1 MFCVHSINDATVPD
15 GTEYHLLPGT
25 HSFITGVSQGET
37 TNLPIT
43 CVLRAGCVYR
53 LTVDVWNLSERVILP
68 VPVFVHR
75 VECDWRPRLTEIGQF
90 EDLTSGEYVDSR
102 ICEIAYAAPLRFWI
116 QARDAV
122 IPGDE
127 VGTHAHFVG
136 TGWMTGGVVTEAL
149 MAKPTELPPDHW
161 GTWPPDRLVME
172 GRAR

>member
-1 MFCVHSINDATVPD
+1 SVISILVRSSDREVRQNK
-15 GTEYHLLPGT
+15 PG
-25 HSFITGVSQGET
+25 
-37 TNLPIT
+37 
-43 CVLRAGCVYR
+43 
-53 LTVDVWNLSERVILP
+53 
-68 VPVFVHR
+68 
-75 VECDWRPRLTEIGQF
+75 
-90 EDLTSGEYVDSR
+90 
-102 ICEIAYAAPLRFWI
+102 LRFWI

-127 VGTHAHFVG
+127 VGSHAHFVG